1 MLRLLCS
8 FIEIDWKS
16 SNRYRFKGDGNSIPL
31 FNIQT
36 WKIPNGKACPS
47 IRLQDLNR
55 CQSYIPS
62 YFLNYKAERSISTAV
77 DDSFGVKAA
86 RLCNILPKMW
96 TQRHLWIHL
105 SSQSE
110 HLMLNFF
117 RSHLESCSRRWSM
130 CLRLITT
137 KPCNKYQKSKNKYQY
152 RAFTRLPLL
161 TFLP

>member
-1 MLRLLCS
+1 MSIHQDRLKKLKPLSLQRGRGPYTIIQYSNMEYSEREGLS
-8 FIEIDWKS
+8 FNSSPRLESLSKIQSHPTPWITKLGDPYRRQLMIHLGWKQPVHV
-16 SNRYRFKGDGNSIPL
+16 IL
-31 FNIQT
+31 F
-36 WKIPNGKACPS
+36 
-47 IRLQDLNR
+47 L
-55 CQSYIPS
+55 
-62 YFLNYKAERSISTAV
+62 
-77 DDSFGVKAA
+77 
-86 RLCNILPKMW
+86 KMW
-96 TQRHLWIHL
+96 TQRHLWIHI

-110 HLMLNFF
+110 HLMLNFY